1 MTDPILYETLPSGIA
16 RIVLNRADTRNAQD
30 TAFLYAL
37 NDAFDRAAQDDA
49 IKVIVLSAN
58 GPHFSSGH
66 DLREVDGH
74 GNMRKH
80 ETVGTWS
87 GFGKPGA
94 EAQYAREQEIYVG
107 FCERWRNIPKP
118 TMALVQGK
126 VIAGGLMLIWPCDL
140 IVASEDAEFLD
151 HTVAMGVGGAEFFAH
166 PWELGVR
173 KAKEFLFTADWIGA
187 AEAHRLGMVNHVV
200 PRAEL
205 EAFGLAMAE
214 RIAQKPLFALKLTK
228 QAINA
233 AQDAQGRVSAM
244 QTSFALHHLAHA
256 HNMLAHGK
264 LVDPTG
270 LMPAI
275 KKHQKPVSSRAEG
288 EGSLGDAKG
297 PSLRY
302 GMTSAPL
309 AAGALPACIF
319 RATMNAKNIA
329 PKNIAIVG
337 ATGAV
342 GVEILRVLERR
353 NFPVASLKLLASAR
367 SVGKTLEFKGKP
379 HKVEELKADAFKGVD
394 IAFFSAG
401 ATRSREFVPAAKAAG
416 CVVVD
421 NSSAFRMDPDTPLVV
436 PEVNGATSPSTTASS
451 PTPTA
456 PPPSCRSRCGR
467 STRPPA

>member
-1 MTDPILYETLPSGIA
+1 MTDPILYETLPSGVA

-49 IKVIVLSAN
+49 VKVIVLSAN

-107 FCERWRNIPKP
+107 FC
-118 TMALVQGK
+118 
-126 VIAGGLMLIWPCDL
+126 
-140 IVASEDAEFLD
+140 
-151 HTVAMGVGGAEFFAH
+151 
-166 PWELGVR
+166 
-173 KAKEFLFTADWIGA
+173 
-187 AEAHRLGMVNHVV
+187 VV

-228 QAINA
+228 QAVNA

-275 KKHQKPVSSRAEG
+275 KKHQKAAE
-288 EGSLGDAKG
+288 
-297 PSLRY
+297 
-302 GMTSAPL
+302 
-309 AAGALPACIF
+309 
-319 RATMNAKNIA
+319 
-329 PKNIAIVG
+329 
-337 ATGAV
+337 
-342 GVEILRVLERR
+342 
-353 NFPVASLKLLASAR
+353 
-367 SVGKTLEFKGKP
+367 
-379 HKVEELKADAFKGVD
+379 
-394 IAFFSAG
+394 
-401 ATRSREFVPAAKAAG
+401 
-416 CVVVD
+416 
-421 NSSAFRMDPDTPLVV
+421 
-436 PEVNGATSPSTTASS
+436 
-451 PTPTA
+451 
-456 PPPSCRSRCGR
+456 
-467 STRPPA
+467 